1 MAAAFMNQLTTS
13 SNAAPPLSTITA
25 SQATLLWWLHIRR
38 HLSLLV
44 LAPAV
49 AGGLALGS
57 TYLMAPIFT
66 ARTTFLPPQ
75 AQQASAASAL
85 ASLGSITG
93 FPAGGSAA
101 RGSADQYVALLQS
114 VVITD
119 RIVQHFDLQKLYD
132 AQFKTSARKAL
143 IANVRIAANKKDGLI
158 AIEVDDP
165 SPQRAADIANRFVEE
180 LRRLTAGLAVTEA
193 QQRRV
198 FFDQQLVAAKGNLT
212 KAQLAL
218 QSSGYNDSSL
228 RTEPKATA
236 EAYARLRSE
245 SIALEMRVGAL
256 RTSMAPGAI
265 ELQQAESN
273 LNSIRRQLA
282 KAEDA
287 ASAGKPNAG
296 AYVERYREFKYQ
308 ETLFELFARQ
318 LELARSDEAREGPLI
333 QVIDAATP
341 PEVKSRPKR
350 LNAAFMGAAAGLAAA
365 LALVLFRRRA
375 R

>member
-1 MAAAFMNQLTTS
+1 MNQVTS
-13 SNAAPPLSTITA
+13 NPGAEQQMDEQSAAHAVAP
-25 SQATLLWWLHIRR
+25 WWPHLRR
-38 HLSLLV
+38 HLPLLV
-44 LAPAV
+44 LVPV
-49 AGGLALGS
+49 LAGGLALGS
-57 TYLMAPIFT
+57 TYLVPPIFT

-75 AQQASAASAL
+75 AQQGGAASAL
-85 ASLGSITG
+85 ASLGTI
-93 FPAGGSAA
+93 AGLPSGGGAS
-101 RGSADQYVALLQS
+101 RGSADQYVAFLQS

-132 AQFKTSARKAL
+132 AQFKASARKAL

-165 SPQRAADIANRFVEE
+165 SPQRAADIANRFVDE

-198 FFDQQLVAAKGNLT
+198 FFDRQLMATKDNLT
-212 KAQLAL
+212 KAQQAL
-218 QSSGYNDSSL
+218 QSTGYNDSSL

-236 EAYARLRSE
+236 EAYARMKSE
-245 SIALEMRVGAL
+245 SIALEMRLNAL
-256 RTSMAPGAI
+256 RTTMAPGAI

-273 LNSIRRQLA
+273 LASIRRQLA
-282 KAEDA
+282 KAEDTSGA
-287 ASAGKPNAG
+287 AKPNGG
-296 AYVERYREFKYQ
+296 AYIERFREFKYQ

-333 QVIDAATP
+333 QVVDVATP

-350 LNAAFMGAAAGLAAA
+350 LNAAFMGASAGFAAA
-365 LALVLFRRRA
+365 LVLVLFRRRS

>member
-1 MAAAFMNQLTTS
+1 MNQVTTTP
-13 SNAAPPLSTITA
+13 NPPLPLSDDGTGR
-25 SQATLLWWLHIRR
+25 QVMPWWPHIRR
-38 HLSLLV
+38 HLPLLIMV
-44 LAPAV
+44 PIV

-75 AQQASAASAL
+75 AQQGSAASAL
-85 ASLGSITG
+85 ASLGTIAGLPTG
-93 FPAGGSAA
+93 GGAA
-101 RGSADQYVALLQS
+101 RGGADQYVAFLQS
-114 VVITD
+114 VVVTD
-119 RIVQHFDLQKLYD
+119 KIVQHFDLQKLYD
-132 AQFKTSARKAL
+132 TQFKASARKAL

-180 LRRLTAGLAVTEA
+180 LRQLTAGLAVTEA

-198 FFDQQLVAAKGNLT
+198 FFDRQLIATKNKLTEAQQ
-212 KAQLAL
+212 AL
-218 QSSGYNDSSL
+218 QASGYNDTSL

-236 EAYARLRSE
+236 EAYARLKSE
-245 SIALEMRVGAL
+245 SIALEMRLNAL
-256 RTSMAPGAI
+256 RTTMAPGAI
-265 ELQQAESN
+265 EIQQAESN
-273 LNSIRRQLA
+273 LSSIRRQLA
-282 KAEDA
+282 RAEDT
-287 ASAGKPNAG
+287 SGSTKPDGG

-333 QVIDAATP
+333 QVVDLATP

-350 LNAAFMGAAAGLAAA
+350 LNAAVTGAAAGFAAA
-365 LALVLFRRRA
+365 LVLVLLRRRTK
-375 R
+375 

>member
-1 MAAAFMNQLTTS
+1 MNQVTTT
-13 SNAAPPLSTITA
+13 SNAATPLSTDTA
-25 SQATLLWWLHIRR
+25 SQAASLWWPHIRR
-38 HLSLLV
+38 HLPLLV

-49 AGGLALGS
+49 AGGLALGF

-66 ARTTFLPPQ
+66 GRTTFLPPQ

-85 ASLGSITG
+85 ASLGSISG

-101 RGSADQYVALLQS
+101 RGSADQYVAFLQS

-132 AQFKTSARKAL
+132 AKFKASARKAL

-198 FFDQQLVAAKGNLT
+198 FFDGQLITTKNNLT
-212 KAQLAL
+212 KAQQAL

-228 RTEPKATA
+228 KTEPKVTA
-236 EAYARLRSE
+236 EAYARLKSE
-245 SIALEMRVGAL
+245 SITLEMRLNAL
-256 RTSMAPGAI
+256 RTALAPGAI

-273 LNSIRRQLA
+273 LNLIRRQLA
-282 KAEDA
+282 RAEDTSGA
-287 ASAGKPNAG
+287 AKPNGG

-333 QVIDAATP
+333 QVVDVATP
-341 PEVKSRPKR
+341 PEVKSRPRR
-350 LNAAFMGAAAGLAAA
+350 LNSAVTGAAAGLAAA
-365 LALVLFRRRA
+365 LAFVLVRRRTQ
-375 R
+375 